1 MHGLDRVMKHE
12 PRVMPHVRVREK
24 DAIEHRTRGAA
35 RGAIEREQL
44 RAKVWRRVDHPAF
57 AAAWIGL
64 AAAWI
69 RLAAAWI
76 RLAAAWINDAEAC
89 DESLLRWI
97 IPARVAETSSLRNTA
112 ILRDSQHNQ

>member
-1 MHGLDRVMKHE
+1 
-12 PRVMPHVRVREK
+12 MPHVRVREK

-57 AAAWIGL
+57 AAAWIGLAAAWIGL